1 MKDLHIKSNQFVL
14 PQQFETLNKL
24 CQCLGNQDFFVI
36 GAAARDMLSIALDI
50 DLSTRTT
57 RDLDISIAV
66 ESWDSFMKIQEL
78 LISSGFEKDSVR
90 KQRFY
95 YKGFELDVVP
105 FGKLSEDGAKIY
117 WPPEASPEMTVRG
130 FESVLKECVNVKVDD
145 AAIEFK
151 IPTTAGLFVTKL
163 DAWIDR
169 GLEKDNDMDDMM
181 YLVDNYYV
189 PNCTEPAYTE
199 VYDAVEDA
207 DPFVSGAY
215 MLAMDASLLLT
226 DEEKAYYRDV
236 IEKEL
241 TKQESSLLIQKS
253 MKSSKKDYD
262 TVYRAWELF
271 VKRLVQN

>member
-1 MKDLHIKSNQFVL
+1 MKDLHIQSNQFEL

-24 CQCLGNQDFFVI
+24 CQCFKDQEFFVI
-36 GAAARDMLSIALDI
+36 GATARDMLSIALGI

-66 ESWDSFMKIQEL
+66 DSWDSFMKVQEL
-78 LISSGFEKDSVR
+78 LINSGFEKDSIR

-95 YKGFELDVVP
+95 YKYFELDVVP
-105 FGKLSEDGAKIY
+105 FGKLSEDGAKIF

-145 AAIEFK
+145 ADIEFK

-181 YLVDNYYV
+181 YLVDNFYL
-189 PNCTEPAYTE
+189 PNCTEPVYTE
-199 VYDAVEDA
+199 VFEAVEDS
-207 DPFVSGAY
+207 DMFISGAY
-215 MLAMDASLLLT
+215 MLAMDASLLLS
-226 DEEKAYYRDV
+226 DEEKAYYKDK
-236 IEKEL
+236 IETEL
-241 TKQESSLLIQKS
+241 TKQEASLLIQKS

-271 VKRLVQN
+271 VKRLVK